1 MIIVSFQVHMLIL
14 FCMLIYI
21 KVKSESEKKKKEN
34 SGQFGVLE
42 E

>member
-21 KVKSESEKKKKEN
+21 KVKSESEKKKEN